1 MSAPTS
7 QSAKQNTN
15 PPSSPDNPATH
26 IDRNSA
32 IALSIILF
40 LILVAIAWYLRLHL
54 AQKRQQDLERQ
65 AQADRAGGGGGHV
78 DPEWGRVTWN
88 RQCSSCGEETRRGRM
103 SSLFRLKSVVGR
115 KDSVAT
121 SSASASPCS
130 PDTPGIDPA
139 VGEDGDKKKWPWLS
153 RWRTQSTRSSVLG
166 PDASVVYENTLPL
179 TSTERPSRTSTSV
192 RRHSQ
197 KSSLDPL
204 PLCNP
209 VYPVRARRR
218 SSSLPKDTYD
228 KRWWNEVARRGSTT
242 SPTRRSSV
250 LDVVIEPG
258 AGSPAGG
265 LWGGERGRTRSAH
278 ASWESLCVGHL

>member
-1 MSAPTS
+1 MTAPAA
-7 QSAKQNTN
+7 QSAKHDTN
-15 PPSSPDNPATH
+15 PSPSPDNPATH

-88 RQCSSCGEETRRGRM
+88 RQCSSCGGEMGRDRM

-121 SSASASPCS
+121 SSSSSSTSPCS
-130 PDTPGIDPA
+130 PGGPGADSR
-139 VGEDGDKKKWPWLS
+139 VGEDGDKKKWPGLS
-153 RWRTQSTRSSVLG
+153 RWRTQTTHSSVLG

-218 SSSLPKDTYD
+218 SSSLSKDTYD
-228 KRWWNEVARRGSTT
+228 KRW
-242 SPTRRSSV
+242 
-250 LDVVIEPG
+250 
-258 AGSPAGG
+258 
-265 LWGGERGRTRSAH
+265 
-278 ASWESLCVGHL
+278 